1 MTIKNASKWMSVLSA
16 AFILAA
22 CGNGDDNGADE
33 TDNGDDNGEE
43 IIDDENGDD
52 EAGDDEND
60 DEPAGDAL
68 EGAINPVTRESGSGT
83 RDAFE
88 DVFGL
93 EEGQLDM
100 FTTQQGQSAVME
112 NVSGDTNAIGY
123 SSIGALNDTV
133 KALSVDGVEPTSEN
147 IADGDYEVFRTFNV
161 MYGEELSDVAQDFW
175 DFIFS
180 ADGQGVAEEAGYV
193 PAADDAPEYEAPE
206 GLSGDV
212 EVGGSTSV
220 APVMESVAEAYM
232 ELNPDVTITVQATG
246 SGAGITGA
254 QDGSLDLG
262 MASRDLEDEELEELI
277 EGETMVIDGLSIIVN
292 PDNPMDDISLD
303 TVTGIFT
310 GEITDWS
317 EVE

>member
-22 CGNGDDNGADE
+22 CGNGEDNGADE
-33 TDNGDDNGEE
+33 PDNGDDNGEE
-43 IIDDENGDD
+43 IVDDENGDE
-52 EAGDDEND
+52 EADDENGD

-93 EEGQLDM
+93 EEGDLDS

-112 NVSGDTNAIGY
+112 NVSGDMNAIGY

-161 MYGEELSDVAQDFW
+161 MYGEELSDAAQDFW

-180 ADGQGVAEEAGYV
+180 AEGQAVAEEAGYV
-193 PAADDAPEYEAPE
+193 AALDDAPEFE
-206 GLSGDV
+206 GGDVSGDV

-232 ELNPDVTITVQATG
+232 DLNSDVTITIQATG

-292 PDNPMDDISLD
+292 PDNPIDDISLD